1 LRLLSNKKINITKS
15 ITTLKTNVLGDD
27 DVSLLSRKKPVILG
41 LDISSTS
48 VKLLEL
54 EQDGDNYRV
63 KSLAVE
69 PLPDNAVVEKNFQDV
84 EAIGETIQKALKRS
98 GTKARLAAVAVAGS
112 AVITKIINMP
122 ANLSE
127 NELEQQIQMEADQ
140 YIPYPLEEINLDFE
154 VIGQTAN
161 NPETVDVLLA
171 ASRSE
176 NIETRTDALDIGGLK
191 AKIVDVE
198 AYTVENVA
206 PLLTAQME
214 DSGKDKIIAVIDIGA
229 TMTSLNVIEN
239 GNLIYTRE
247 QNFGGKQLT
256 EEIMRRYGLAYEEAG
271 RLKKSGGLPDNYI
284 PEVLEPF
291 KETIAQQVSRF
302 LQFFY
307 TSGQYNSVDLIAL
320 AGGCASIPA
329 IDELVESQLGI
340 KTVIANPFASMS
352 LSSKVNPQALSKD
365 APSLMIACGLAL
377 RSFD

>member
-1 LRLLSNKKINITKS
+1 
-15 ITTLKTNVLGDD
+15 
-27 DVSLLSRKKPVILG
+27 VSLLSRKKPVILG

-54 EQDGDNYRV
+54 EKDGDNYRV
-63 KSLAVE
+63 QSLAVE

-84 EAIGETIQKALKRS
+84 EAIGETIQKAVKRS

-112 AVITKIINMP
+112 AVITKIIQMP

-127 NELEQQIQMEADQ
+127 NDLEEQIQQEADQ

-154 VIGQTAN
+154 VVGPTAN
-161 NPETVDVLLA
+161 NPESVDVLLA

-176 NIETRTDALDIGGLK
+176 NIESRTDALDIGGLT
-191 AKIVDVE
+191 AKVVDVE

-214 DSGKDKIIAVIDIGA
+214 EGGKDKIIAVIDIGA

-291 KETIAQQVSRF
+291 KETVAQQVSRF

-307 TSGQYNSVDLIAL
+307 TSGQHNSVDLIAL
-320 AGGCASIPA
+320 AGGCASIPG
-329 IDELVESQLGI
+329 IDELVESQLGV
-340 KTVIANPFASMS
+340 KTVIANPFANMS
-352 LSSKVNPQALSKD
+352 LSSKVNPQSLSKD

>member
-1 LRLLSNKKINITKS
+1 
-15 ITTLKTNVLGDD
+15 
-27 DVSLLSRKKPVILG
+27 VSLLSRKKPVILG

-54 EQDGDNYRV
+54 EKDGNNYRV
-63 KSLAVE
+63 QSLAVE

-84 EAIGETIQKALKRS
+84 EAIGETIQKAVKRS

-127 NELEQQIQMEADQ
+127 SELEQQIQLEADQ

-154 VIGQTAN
+154 VIGSTAN
-161 NPETVDVLLA
+161 NPDSVDVLLA

-176 NIETRTDALDIGGLK
+176 NIETRTDALEIGGLT

-214 DSGKDKIIAVIDIGA
+214 DGGKDKIIAVIDIGA

-307 TSGQYNSVDLIAL
+307 TSGQHNSVDLIAL
-320 AGGCASIPA
+320 AGGCASIPG

-340 KTVIANPFASMS
+340 KTVIANPFANMS

>member
-1 LRLLSNKKINITKS
+1 
-15 ITTLKTNVLGDD
+15 
-27 DVSLLSRKKPVILG
+27 VSLLSRKKPVILG

-63 KSLAVE
+63 QSLAVE

-84 EAIGETIQKALKRS
+84 EAIGETIQKAVKRS
-98 GTKARLAAVAVAGS
+98 GTKAKLAAVAVAGS

-122 ANLSE
+122 ANLNE
-127 NELEQQIQMEADQ
+127 NELELQIQQEADQ

-154 VIGQTAN
+154 VVGPTEN
-161 NPETVDVLLA
+161 NPDSVDVLLA

-176 NIETRTDALDIGGLK
+176 NIESRTDALDIGGLN

-214 DSGKDKIIAVIDIGA
+214 DAGKDKIIAIIDIGA

-291 KETIAQQVSRF
+291 KETIAQQVGRF

-307 TSGQYNSVDLIAL
+307 TSGQHNTVDLIAL
-320 AGGCASIPA
+320 AGGCASIPG

-340 KTVIANPFASMS
+340 TTIIANPFANMS
-352 LSSKVNPQALSKD
+352 LSSKVNPQSLSKD
-365 APSLMIACGLAL
+365 APSLVIACGLAL